1 MFIESEVR
9 CFNRGHDYLS
19 LPDGENTFI
28 NGVPASEHVQERMDW
43 YFGKRYHQEIWSRL
57 LEAVGID
64 NWRDKLVNIAP
75 GVMSYQR
82 LRTEIDHPMGWY
94 ENNQS
99 L

>member
-1 MFIESEVR
+1 MANVEHETNVSAFILNEVR
-9 CFNRGHDYLS
+9 CFGRG
-19 LPDGENTFI
+19 ECT
-28 NGVPASEHVQERMDW
+28 SEHVQERMDW

-57 LEAVGID
+57 LEAIGID

-82 LRTEIDHPMGWY
+82 LRTEIDHP
-94 ENNQS
+94 ES